1 MKTWH
6 YETIRGASTGTIA
19 GQLCD
24 WPEVAEALTAN
35 GIPLHPGVRMSSVRE
50 ICRLI
55 LAERKT
61 TDPYAKAGGAASTIQ
76 AMLLDRE
83 IYASL
88 ADIAECYRHY
98 CEEFAASGWLE
109 LSYWDDTDDHIGPV
123 DYIAARIGN
132 GKPN

>member
-6 YETIRGASTGTIA
+6 YETFCESAAGTRA

-61 TDPYAKAGGAASTIQ
+61 IETNAERSEAKELQ
-76 AMLLDRE
+76 RQLLDRD
-83 IYASL
+83 IYASRH
-88 ADIAECYRHY
+88 DIAQCYADY
-98 CEEFAASGWLE
+98 CEEFAAAGWLTLDDWE
-109 LSYWDDTDDHIGPV
+109 LDDHIGPV
-123 DYIAARIGN
+123 DYIAAWIT
-132 GKPN
+132 K

>member
-1 MKTWH
+1 MKTW
-6 YETIRGASTGTIA
+6 EFEAIRDGISQCGTLA
-19 GQLCD
+19 D
-24 WPEVAEALTAN
+24 WPELREALAN
-35 GIPLHPGVRMSSVRE
+35 NGLSLPGLVSMVAVRE

-61 TDPYAKAGGAASTIQ
+61 TDAYAKTGGAASTIQ

-109 LSYWDDTDDHIGPV
+109 LSYWDETDDHIGPV
-123 DYIAARIGN
+123 DYIAARIG
-132 GKPN
+132 K

>member
-1 MKTWH
+1 MKQWH
-6 YETIRGASTGTIA
+6 YETFCESAAAVRSGALG
-19 GQLCD
+19 D
-24 WPEVAEALTAN
+24 WPELSEALLSN
-35 GIPLHPGVRMSSVRE
+35 GIPLPSHTRMKAVRE

-61 TDPYAKAGGAASTIQ
+61 TDPYAKTGGAASTIQ

-109 LSYWDDTDDHIGPV
+109 LSYWDETDDLIGPV
-123 DYIAARIGN
+123 DYIAAWIG
-132 GKPN
+132 K

>member
-1 MKTWH
+1 MK
-6 YETIRGASTGTIA
+6 A
-19 GQLCD
+19 
-24 WPEVAEALTAN
+24 
-35 GIPLHPGVRMSSVRE
+35 VRE

-61 TDPYAKAGGAASTIQ
+61 TDAYAKAGGSASTIQ

-109 LSYWDDTDDHIGPV
+109 LSYWDEADDHIGPV

-132 GKPN
+132 AKPS

>member
-6 YETIRGASTGTIA
+6 YETFRDASTGTRA

-61 TDPYAKAGGAASTIQ
+61 IETNAERLEARELQ
-76 AMLLDRE
+76 RQLLDRG

-88 ADIAECYRHY
+88 HDIAQCYADY
-98 CEEFAASGWLE
+98 CEEFAAAGWLTLDDWE
-109 LSYWDDTDDHIGPV
+109 LDDHIGPV

>member
-1 MKTWH
+1 MKKWH
-6 YETIRGASTGTIA
+6 YEAFREVVDGDSRGFLINWTELT
-19 GQLCD
+19 
-24 WPEVAEALTAN
+24 EALAAN
-35 GIPLHPGVRMSSVRE
+35 GVSLPYSTSMKAVRE

-55 LAERKT
+55 LSERKT

-109 LSYWDDTDDHIGPV
+109 LSYWDETDDHIGPV
-123 DYIAARIGN
+123 DYIAARIT
-132 GKPN
+132 K

>member
-1 MKTWH
+1 MKTWE
-6 YETIRGASTGTIA
+6 YETIRDGIPQRGTLA
-19 GQLCD
+19 D
-24 WPEVAEALTAN
+24 WPELREALAN
-35 GIPLHPGVRMSSVRE
+35 NGLSLPGLVSMNAVRE

-61 TDPYAKAGGAASTIQ
+61 TDPHARPGGSASTIQ

-109 LSYWDDTDDHIGPV
+109 LNYWDETDDHIGPV
-123 DYIAARIGN
+123 DYIAARVT
-132 GKPN
+132 K